1 MGSLLHSLL
10 DTMADVE
17 MTEAAATAE
26 PEVQETAGEVVP
38 GFSVCYIKLLCGLLF
53 IAGIALIVVGGVVQ
67 FDPKEDTNQWIK
79 LRVLENTPD
88 GLLMTLENETAPEGM
103 PAGGVLGKEWADRTK
118 INVPYDTI
126 FVSLG
131 CACLS
136 LAAMCYFA
144 ESTLNKAQ
152 GSPKMAELSGIIQ
165 VGAKNFML
173 EEAKY
178 IVAFAIVMTIVI
190 GLVKNSAPFAINYV
204 IGALLSYTAGNIG
217 MAMATRTNA
226 RTASACWQ
234 AGLPAGLQ
242 VAFRGG
248 AVMGQAVVGLGILG
262 IAISYLITGNVKS
275 LAGYGAGAST
285 IALFARVAGGIYTK
299 AADVG
304 ADLVGKVVN
313 DIPEDDVRNPA
324 TIADNVGDNVGDIAG
339 MGADLF
345 ESFVGGIIAAMV
357 LGSQVF
363 GTVGAALPL
372 WCACIGI
379 FGGIIGDMYISA
391 PKDANLGQL
400 LFSMHRNIYGSAL
413 IIVIGIF
420 VASFVLMTDT
430 KENVYT
436 YTLADGYKLKT
447 AEGIEQWSVAT
458 RLFLSVLVGL
468 TAGELISLVTEY
480 FTSHD
485 YSPTRS
491 IAMAGRFA
499 AGTVI
504 IAGIGQ
510 GMLSTVVPL
519 SLVTI
524 TIIWSY
530 TMLGGFAVSM
540 AAVGMLSTL
549 GVTMACDA
557 YGPIADNAGGI
568 AEMVDDIGTA
578 GKETREKTDKLDAMG
593 NTTAA
598 TGKGFSNASAV
609 LTALSTLTAFM
620 DEAGLE
626 QVSLTGNI
634 FVIAGLLVGAVLPYI
649 FVAQTM
655 LAVGRAA
662 QAMIANVCEQ
672 YSGEWKDAPAEHK
685 GMSNEDALMKR
696 LKAPDHESCIKISTS
711 ASIREMIIPG
721 AMAVFAPLPIGF
733 LFGSLG
739 LCGMLLGSI
748 ASGYLMGVM
757 TSNAGG
763 AWDNA
768 KKYVEAGLILGP
780 DGKPSEKHKKGTDTH
795 KNVVAGDTVG
805 DPFKDTSGPALNCL
819 IKLMTLFAFVFA
831 TAFPRSVTASDYSP
845 KFIVGLIIIGVGILL
860 VVFVSCC
867 SGKRED
873 LISQI
878 EMVEWKEQQAA
889 NGKYVNV
896 DV

>member
-1 MGSLLHSLL
+1 M
-10 DTMADVE
+10 
-17 MTEAAATAE
+17 
-26 PEVQETAGEVVP
+26 
-38 GFSVCYIKLLCGLLF
+38 
-53 IAGIALIVVGGVVQ
+53 
-67 FDPKEDTNQWIK
+67 
-79 LRVLENTPD
+79 
-88 GLLMTLENETAPEGM
+88 
-103 PAGGVLGKEWADRTK
+103 
-118 INVPYDTI
+118 
-126 FVSLG
+126 VSLG

-204 IGALLSYTAGNIG
+204 IGALLSYTAGYIG

-234 AGLPAGLQ
+234 SGLSAGLQ

-248 AVMGQAVVGLGILG
+248 AVMGQAVVGLGMFG
-262 IAISYLITGNVKS
+262 IALCYIIFGDVKS

-304 ADLVGKVVN
+304 ADLVGKVTEG
-313 DIPEDDVRNPA
+313 IPEDDARNPA

-345 ESFVGGIIAAMV
+345 ESFVGGIVAAMV
-357 LGSQVF
+357 LGSQRF
-363 GTVGAALPL
+363 GSVGASLPL
-372 WCACIGI
+372 WVACV
-379 FGGIIGDMYISA
+379 GIIGGILGDSYISTSE
-391 PKDANLGQL
+391 DSQL
-400 LFSMHRNIYGSAL
+400 HDLLKSMHLNIYVSSVL
-413 IIVIGIF
+413 ILGGIAA
-420 VASFVLMTDT
+420 VCWV
-430 KENVYT
+430 V
-436 YTLADGYKLKT
+436 LADTVETTYIKDSAGAYT
-447 AEGIEQWSVAT
+447 VADVTGVDAWAVPT
-458 RLFLSVLVGL
+458 RIFLAVIVGL
-468 TAGELISLVTEY
+468 LAGELISWATEY

-485 YSPTRS
+485 YSPTQN
-491 IAMAGRFA
+491 IAKAGRFA

-504 IAGIGQ
+504 IEGIGQ

-519 SLVTI
+519 VLVTI
-524 TIIWSY
+524 TIIWAYS
-530 TMLGGFAVSM
+530 MLSGFAVAM

-568 AEMVDDIGTA
+568 AEMVDDIGA
-578 GKETREKTDKLDAMG
+578 DSEKPREKTDLLDAMG

-620 DEAGLE
+620 DEAGLV

-634 FVIAGLLVGAVLPYI
+634 FVIAGLLIGAMLPYI
-649 FVAQTM
+649 FVALTM

-662 QAMIANVCEQ
+662 EDMIAEVQTQ
-672 YSGEWKDAPAEHK
+672 YSGTDKATGKPNEEVL
-685 GMSNEDALMKR
+685 MSGAKR
-696 LKAPDHESCIKISTS
+696 PDHDACIAISTK
-711 ASIREMIIPG
+711 ASIREMLIPG
-721 AMAVFAPLPIGF
+721 AMAVFAPLTIGF

-748 ASGYLMGVM
+748 ASGYLIGVM

-768 KKYVEAGLILGP
+768 KKYVEAGFILGP
-780 DGKPSEKHKKGTDTH
+780 DGKPSEKHKKSTDTH

-831 TAFPRSVTASDYSP
+831 TVFPKSVTASDYSP
-845 KFIVGLIIIGVGILL
+845 KFIVGLILI
-860 VVFVSCC
+860 VVFIIEVGLVSVCF
-867 SGKRED
+867 KKQED
-873 LISQI
+873 LMEQ
-878 EMVEWKEQQAA
+878 VERNESH
-889 NGKYVNV
+889 NNV
-896 DV
+896 

>member
-178 IVAFAIVMTIVI
+178 IVAFAVVMTIVI

-204 IGALLSYTAGNIG
+204 IGALLSYTAGYIG

-234 AGLPAGLQ
+234 SGLSAGLQ

-248 AVMGQAVVGLGILG
+248 AVMGQAVVGLGMFG
-262 IAISYLITGNVKS
+262 IALCYIIFGDVKS

-304 ADLVGKVVN
+304 ADLVGKVTEG
-313 DIPEDDVRNPA
+313 IPEDDARTPA

-345 ESFVGGIIAAMV
+345 ESFVGGIVAAMV
-357 LGSQVF
+357 LGSQRF
-363 GTVGAALPL
+363 GSVGASLPL
-372 WCACIGI
+372 WVACVGI
-379 FGGIIGDMYISA
+379 IGGILGDMYISTSE
-391 PKDANLGQL
+391 DSQL
-400 LFSMHRNIYGSAL
+400 HDLLKSMHLNIYISSVL
-413 IIVIGIF
+413 ILGGIAA
-420 VASFVLMTDT
+420 VCWV
-430 KENVYT
+430 V
-436 YTLADGYKLKT
+436 LADTVETTYIKDSAGAYT
-447 AEGIEQWSVAT
+447 VADVTGVDAWAVPT
-458 RLFLSVLVGL
+458 RIFLAVIVGL
-468 TAGELISLVTEY
+468 LAGELISWATEY

-485 YSPTRS
+485 YSPTQN
-491 IAMAGRFA
+491 IAKAGRFA

-504 IAGIGQ
+504 IQGIGQ

-519 SLVTI
+519 VLVTI
-524 TIIWSY
+524 TIIWAYS
-530 TMLGGFAVSM
+530 MLSGFAVAM

-568 AEMVDDIGTA
+568 AEMVDDIGA
-578 GKETREKTDKLDAMG
+578 DSEKTREKTDLLDAMG

-620 DEAGLE
+620 DEAGLV

-634 FVIAGLLVGAVLPYI
+634 FVIAGLLVGALLPYI

-662 QAMIANVCEQ
+662 EDMIAEVQTQ
-672 YSGEWKDAPAEHK
+672 YSGTDKATGKPNEEVL
-685 GMSNEDALMKR
+685 MSGAKR
-696 LKAPDHESCIKISTS
+696 PDHDACIAISTK
-711 ASIREMIIPG
+711 ASIREMLIPG
-721 AMAVFAPLPIGF
+721 AMAVFAPLTIGF

-739 LCGMLLGSI
+739 LCGML
-748 ASGYLMGVM
+748 
-757 TSNAGG
+757 
-763 AWDNA
+763 
-768 KKYVEAGLILGP
+768 
-780 DGKPSEKHKKGTDTH
+780 
-795 KNVVAGDTVG
+795 
-805 DPFKDTSGPALNCL
+805 
-819 IKLMTLFAFVFA
+819 
-831 TAFPRSVTASDYSP
+831 
-845 KFIVGLIIIGVGILL
+845 
-860 VVFVSCC
+860 
-867 SGKRED
+867 
-873 LISQI
+873 
-878 EMVEWKEQQAA
+878 
-889 NGKYVNV
+889 
-896 DV
+896 

>member
-204 IGALLSYTAGNIG
+204 IGALLSYTAGYIG

-234 AGLPAGLQ
+234 SGLSAGLQ

-248 AVMGQAVVGLGILG
+248 AVMGQAVVGLGMFG
-262 IAISYLITGNVKS
+262 IALCYILFGSVKA
-275 LAGYGAGAST
+275 LAGFGAGAST

-313 DIPEDDVRNPA
+313 DIPEDDRRNPA

-345 ESFVGGIIAAMV
+345 ESFVGGIVAATV
-357 LGSQVF
+357 LGSQSF

-372 WCACIGI
+372 WVACAGIYGGI
-379 FGGIIGDMYISA
+379 FGDSCIQTTE
-391 PKDANLGQL
+391 DATLGQL
-400 LFSMHRNIYGSAL
+400 LWSMHKNIYGSAFA
-413 IIVIGIF
+413 IIAMIAAICF
-420 VASFVLMTDT
+420 SFYGAAQGVVLRQYT
-430 KENVYT
+430 EINGT
-436 YTLADGYKLKT
+436 YTELAPAGVGTWDV
-447 AEGIEQWSVAT
+447 ST

-519 SLVTI
+519 VLVTV

-530 TMLGGFAVSM
+530 TMLGGFAVAM

-568 AEMVDDIGTA
+568 AEMVDDIGDE
-578 GKETREKTDKLDAMG
+578 GEQCREKTDKLDAMG

-620 DEAGLE
+620 DEAGLV

-634 FVIAGLLVGAVLPYI
+634 FVIAGLLIGTMLPYI

-662 QAMIANVCEQ
+662 QAMIAEVQTQ
-672 YSGEWKDAPAEHK
+672 YSGIDKATGKPNEEVL
-685 GMSNEDALMKR
+685 MSGAKR
-696 LKAPDHESCIKISTS
+696 PDHDACIAISTK
-711 ASIREMIIPG
+711 ASIREMLIPG
-721 AMAVFAPLPIGF
+721 AMAVFAPLTIGF

-739 LCGMLLGSI
+739 LCGMLLGAI

-763 AWDNA
+763 ARDNA
-768 KKYVEAGLILGP
+768 KKYVEAGFILGP

-831 TAFPRSVTASDYSP
+831 TVFPKSVTAKDYP
-845 KFIVGLIIIGVGILL
+845 EKWFIGLILIVVFIIEVGL
-860 VVFVSCC
+860 VSVCF
-867 SGKRED
+867 KKQED
-873 LISQI
+873 LMEQ
-878 EMVEWKEQQAA
+878 VERNESH
-889 NGKYVNV
+889 NNV
-896 DV
+896 